1 MAVNIVSCEDFDLLF
16 PNFVQDI
23 LGLKQEQVLIS
34 YREKGQPSSV
44 ISKDVCYV
52 HTSLEDD
59 QVQIFKNRKK
69 SYDPETENVTITQ
82 QAMRRIMLQVV
93 FYGPNSD
100 VLSTMLNEYCYM
112 EDAKQFFYNNDLAFI
127 PSLTTHID
135 KLYEKINE
143 RRWERADL
151 KLRFYNTISVETEVS
166 TITSTDI
173 KIIHEREE

>member
-1 MAVNIVSCEDFDLLF
+1 MVVNIVSCEDFDLLF
-16 PNFVQDI
+16 ANFVQDV

-34 YREKGQPSSV
+34 YRERGQPSSV
-44 ISKDVCYV
+44 IAKDVCYV
-52 HTSLEDD
+52 HTNLEDD
-59 QVQIFKNRKK
+59 EVQIFKNRKK

-100 VLSTMLNEYCYM
+100 VLSTTLNEYCYT
-112 EDAKQFFYNNDLAFI
+112 EDAKQFFYNNDLALI
-127 PSLTTHID
+127 PSLISRPIKTH
-135 KLYEKINE
+135 EKINE
-143 RRWERADL
+143 RWWERVDL
-151 KLRFYNTISVETEVS
+151 KLRFYNSISVDTEVS